1 MIPSTR
7 SLAPILAWVLL
18 AAFVAPARGA
28 GEDDKDA
35 KEPRIAAEPT
45 TFDFGKSL
53 QNKTLHKDFV
63 LRNFGTADLEIKRVS
78 TTCGCT
84 AALADS
90 TVIKPGASTTLRVD
104 LQTRT
109 YSGKVE
115 RKILVESNDPR
126 SPLQLKVL
134 ATVIAGS

>member
-1 MIPSTR
+1 MILSTR
-7 SLAPILAWVLL
+7 PWAAILGLALL
-18 AAFVAPARGA
+18 GGVAVATRSVAEG
-28 GEDDKDA
+28 DKDA
-35 KEPRIAAEPT
+35 PAPRIAAEPT
-45 TFDFGKSL
+45 TFDFGKAL

-63 LRNFGTADLEIKRVS
+63 LKNFGTADLEIKRVS

-109 YSGKVE
+109 YTGKLE
-115 RKILVESNDPR
+115 RKILVESNDPK
-126 SPLQLKVL
+126 SPLALKVL
-134 ATVIAGS
+134 ATIVAGS

>member
-1 MIPSTR
+1 MIGMTR
-7 SLAPILAWVLL
+7 LLGLTLGLVL
-18 AAFVAPARGA
+18 FVGA
-28 GEDDKDA
+28 SAMAEEEKGA
-35 KEPRIAAEPT
+35 RIAADPVS
-45 TFDFGKSL
+45 FDFGKAL

-63 LRNFGTADLEIKRVS
+63 LRNIGTVDVSISRVS

-115 RKILVESNDPR
+115 RKILVESNDVK
-126 SPLQLKVL
+126 SPLELKVQ
-134 ATVIAGS
+134 ATVVVGQ

>member
-1 MIPSTR
+1 MIGMTR
-7 SLAPILAWVLL
+7 VLGL
-18 AAFVAPARGA
+18 TLGVALLVGA
-28 GEDDKDA
+28 SAVAEEEKGA
-35 KEPRIAAEPT
+35 RIAADPAS
-45 TFDFGKSL
+45 FDFGKAL

-63 LRNFGTADLEIKRVS
+63 LRNIGTADLSISRVS

-90 TVIKPGASTTLRVD
+90 TVIKPGTSTTLRVD

-115 RKILVESNDPR
+115 RKILVESNDVK
-126 SPLQLKVL
+126 SPLELKVQ
-134 ATVIAGS
+134 ATVVVGQ

>member
-1 MIPSTR
+1 MIGMNR
-7 SLAPILAWVLL
+7 SLAPVLGLALIVCSS
-18 AAFVAPARGA
+18 GA
-28 GEDDKDA
+28 SAEGEESKA
-35 KEPRIAAEPT
+35 PRIAVDPT
-45 TFDFGKSL
+45 SFDFGKAL

-63 LRNFGTADLEIKRVS
+63 LRNLGAADLEISRVS

-109 YSGKVE
+109 YAGKLE
-115 RKILVESNDPR
+115 RRILVESNDSK
-126 SPLQLKVL
+126 SPLELKVQ
-134 ATVIAGS
+134 ATVVAGP